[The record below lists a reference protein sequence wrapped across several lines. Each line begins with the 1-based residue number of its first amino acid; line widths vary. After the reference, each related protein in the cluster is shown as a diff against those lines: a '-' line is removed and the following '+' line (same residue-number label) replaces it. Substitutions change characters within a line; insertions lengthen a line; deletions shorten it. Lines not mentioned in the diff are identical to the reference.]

1 MDIDSVRRRSVLTH
15 GSGVLAGLAVL
26 NSPLLA
32 RAFPAREGEEV
43 VAWADPP
50 PENPVPDQVQNQ
62 LDWEALDS
70 WITPNDRFFRIA
82 HYGWPE
88 IDAAGWRLRVGGLV
102 RNPLALSLDEIRAR
116 PRQEVAFTIECAG
129 NHGFPFFTGGIGNA
143 RWGGTPLASVLEEA
157 GVAEDAVEVVFFGAD
172 TGEEVVHEVS
182 ITEHFARSMSLADAM
197 NPANLLCYEMNGEAL
212 PAGNGHPLRL
222 IAPGWYGIANVKW
235 LERIELRSTRY
246 MGRFMAADY
255 VSLREEAV
263 NGETLWTRNSVGP
276 ARLKSVP
283 AKVTRENGAYRIVGA
298 AWGAPI
304 DRVEVRIDDGDWQ
317 AAELDRTESAEHA
330 WTIWSLDWPEPAAGP
345 HTITSRAID
354 AAGNIQPAMDDPLIA
369 NKHTYWESNGQVTRQ
384 IVIS

>member
-1 MDIDSVRRRSVLTH
+1 MDVDSVRRRSVLAH
-15 GSGVLAGLAVL
+15 GSGALAGLAIL

-32 RAFPAREGEEV
+32 QAFPARAGEEV
-43 VAWADPP
+43 VPWADPP
-50 PENPVPDQVQNQ
+50 PENPVPDVVQNQ

-88 IDAAGWRLRVGGLV
+88 IDAVSWRLRVGGSV
-102 RNPLALSLDEIRAR
+102 QNPLTLSLDDIRAR
-116 PRQEVAFTIECAG
+116 PRQEVVFTVECSG

-143 RWGGTPLASVLEEA
+143 LWGGTPLASVLEEA
-157 GVAEDAVEVVFFGAD
+157 GVADDAVEVVFFGAD
-172 TGEEVVHEVS
+172 TGEEVVHEVP

-222 IAPGWYGIANVKW
+222 IAPGWYGIASVKW
-235 LERIELRSTRY
+235 LERIELRPTRY
-246 MGRFMAADY
+246 MGHFMATDY

-263 NGETLWTRNSVGP
+263 DGGTLWTRNSVGP
-276 ARLKSVP
+276 ALLKSVP

-304 DRVEVRIDDGDWQ
+304 DRVEVRIDDGEWQ
-317 AAELDRTESAEHA
+317 AAELDRSDAAEHA
-330 WTIWSLDWPEPAAGP
+330 WTFWSLDWPDPAAGP
-345 HTITSRAID
+345 HTITSRVID
-354 AAGNIQPAMDDPLIA
+354 TEGNIQPAMDDPRIA
-369 NKHTYWESNGQVTRQ
+369 NKHTYWESNGQVTRE
-384 IVIS
+384 IVVG

>member
-1 MDIDSVRRRSVLTH
+1 MDVDFVRRRSVLTR
-15 GSGVLAGLAVL
+15 GSGALAGLAIL

-32 RAFPAREGEEV
+32 QAFAARAGEEV
-43 VAWADPP
+43 VPWADPP
-50 PENPVPDQVQNQ
+50 PENPVPDVVQNQ

-88 IDAAGWRLRVGGLV
+88 IDAASWRLRVGGSV
-102 RNPLALSLDEIRAR
+102 QNPLTLSLDEIRAR
-116 PRQEVAFTIECAG
+116 PRQEVVFTVECSG

-143 RWGGTPLASVLEEA
+143 RWGGTRLASVLEEA
-157 GVAEDAVEVVFFGAD
+157 GVADEAVEVVFFGAD
-172 TGEEVVHEVS
+172 TGEEVVHEVP

-222 IAPGWYGIANVKW
+222 IAPGWYGIASVKW
-235 LERIELRSTRY
+235 LERIELRPTRY
-246 MGRFMAADY
+246 MGHFMATDY

-263 NGETLWTRNSVGP
+263 EGGTLWTRNSVGP
-276 ARLKSVP
+276 ALLKSVP

-304 DRVEVRIDDGDWQ
+304 DRVEVRIDDGAWL
-317 AAELDRTESAEHA
+317 AAELDRSESAEHA
-330 WTIWSLDWPEPAAGP
+330 WTIWSLDWPDPAAGQ

-354 AAGNIQPAMDDPLIA
+354 TEGNMQPAMDDPRIA
-369 NKHTYWESNGQVTRQ
+369 NKHTYWESNGQVTRE
-384 IVIS
+384 IVVG